1 MPILPKCLWKAWS
14 VHEADFFRINRKGVE
29 SIGKTRIRLQV
40 KYEKSN
46 GNYHRFSI
54 KDVNRDLPA
63 EKIKSSLGKLAI
75 VDLFDQDGVGLF
87 KKAVEAKFVETTES
101 KIFDNRNDEDTLQ
114 EKSAASEKQLIRIP
128 EDLII
133 TEERPE
139 PDILIQ
145 KIGLPKG
152 IDLQEL
158 NDQQTTSILI
168 ACMHVNAE
176 LKDVWLEDNQIT
188 LIERLKS

>member
-1 MPILPKCLWKAWS
+1 M
-14 VHEADFFRINRKGVE
+14 E

-101 KIFDNRNDEDTLQ
+101 KILDNRNDEDTLQ

-158 NDQQTTSILI
+158 NDQQTTSVLI

>member
-1 MPILPKCLWKAWS
+1 M
-14 VHEADFFRINRKGVE
+14 E

-114 EKSAASEKQLIRIP
+114 EKRAASEKQLIRIP

-158 NDQQTTSILI
+158 NDQQTTSVLI

>member
-1 MPILPKCLWKAWS
+1 M
-14 VHEADFFRINRKGVE
+14 
-29 SIGKTRIRLQV
+29 
-40 KYEKSN
+40 
-46 GNYHRFSI
+46 
-54 KDVNRDLPA
+54 
-63 EKIKSSLGKLAI
+63 
-75 VDLFDQDGVGLF
+75 GLF

-176 LKDVWLEDNQIT
+176 LEDVWLEDNQIT

>member
-1 MPILPKCLWKAWS
+1 LPKCLWKAWS

-114 EKSAASEKQLIRIP
+114 EKSAASEKKSIRIP

-133 TEERPE
+133 TEERSE

-176 LKDVWLEDNQIT
+176 LEDVWLEDSQFT

>member
-1 MPILPKCLWKAWS
+1 M
-14 VHEADFFRINRKGVE
+14 E

-101 KIFDNRNDEDTLQ
+101 KIFDNLNDEDTLQ
-114 EKSAASEKQLIRIP
+114 EKSATSEKQLIRIP

-176 LKDVWLEDNQIT
+176 LEDVWFEDNQFT

>member
-1 MPILPKCLWKAWS
+1 M
-14 VHEADFFRINRKGVE
+14 E

-101 KIFDNRNDEDTLQ
+101 KIFDNRNDEDMLQ

-176 LKDVWLEDNQIT
+176 LEDVWLEDNQIT

>member
-1 MPILPKCLWKAWS
+1 M
-14 VHEADFFRINRKGVE
+14 E

-114 EKSAASEKQLIRIP
+114 EKSVASEKQLIRIP

-158 NDQQTTSILI
+158 NDQQTTSVLI

>member
-1 MPILPKCLWKAWS
+1 M
-14 VHEADFFRINRKGVE
+14 E

-75 VDLFDQDGVGLF
+75 VDLFDKDGVGLF

-101 KIFDNRNDEDTLQ
+101 KIFDNRNDEDALQ

-168 ACMHVNAE
+168 ACMHVNTE
-176 LKDVWLEDNQIT
+176 LEDVWLEDNQFT

>member
-1 MPILPKCLWKAWS
+1 M
-14 VHEADFFRINRKGVE
+14 E

-101 KIFDNRNDEDTLQ
+101 KSL
-114 EKSAASEKQLIRIP
+114 
-128 EDLII
+128 I
-133 TEERPE
+133 TETMKIRFKKKVRRP
-139 PDILIQ
+139 
-145 KIGLPKG
+145 K
-152 IDLQEL
+152 
-158 NDQQTTSILI
+158 N
-168 ACMHVNAE
+168 N
-176 LKDVWLEDNQIT
+176 
-188 LIERLKS
+188 

>member
-1 MPILPKCLWKAWS
+1 M
-14 VHEADFFRINRKGVE
+14 E
-29 SIGKTRIRLQV
+29 SIGKTRIRLKV

-54 KDVNRDLPA
+54 KDVNCDLPA

-101 KIFDNRNDEDTLQ
+101 KIFDNRNDEDALQ

-168 ACMHVNAE
+168 ACMHVNTE
-176 LKDVWLEDNQIT
+176 LEDVWLEDNQFT

>member
-1 MPILPKCLWKAWS
+1 LPKCLWKAWS

-46 GNYHRFSI
+46 VNYHRFSI

>member
-1 MPILPKCLWKAWS
+1 M
-14 VHEADFFRINRKGVE
+14 E

-114 EKSAASEKQLIRIP
+114 EKSSASEKQLIRIP

>member
-1 MPILPKCLWKAWS
+1 MPKCLWKAWS

>member
-1 MPILPKCLWKAWS
+1 M
-14 VHEADFFRINRKGVE
+14 D

-114 EKSAASEKQLIRIP
+114 EKSAASENQLIRIP

-133 TEERPE
+133 TEERSE
-139 PDILIQ
+139 PDTLIQ

-176 LKDVWLEDNQIT
+176 LEDVWLEDNQFT

>member
-1 MPILPKCLWKAWS
+1 MPKCLWKAWS

-158 NDQQTTSILI
+158 NDQQTTSVLI

>member
-1 MPILPKCLWKAWS
+1 LPKCLWKAWS

-158 NDQQTTSILI
+158 NDQQTTSVLI

>member
-1 MPILPKCLWKAWS
+1 MPKCLWKAWS

-176 LKDVWLEDNQIT
+176 LEDVWLEDNQIT

>member
-1 MPILPKCLWKAWS
+1 M
-14 VHEADFFRINRKGVE
+14 E

-101 KIFDNRNDEDTLQ
+101 KIFDNRNDEYTLQ
-114 EKSAASEKQLIRIP
+114 ESAASEKQLIRIP

-176 LKDVWLEDNQIT
+176 LEDVWLEDNQIT

>member
-1 MPILPKCLWKAWS
+1 LPKCLWKAWS

>member
-1 MPILPKCLWKAWS
+1 M
-14 VHEADFFRINRKGVE
+14 E

-87 KKAVEAKFVETTES
+87 KNCLLYTSDAA
-101 KIFDNRNDEDTLQ
+101 DE
-114 EKSAASEKQLIRIP
+114 
-128 EDLII
+128 
-133 TEERPE
+133 
-139 PDILIQ
+139 
-145 KIGLPKG
+145 
-152 IDLQEL
+152 
-158 NDQQTTSILI
+158 
-168 ACMHVNAE
+168 
-176 LKDVWLEDNQIT
+176 
-188 LIERLKS
+188 

>member
-1 MPILPKCLWKAWS
+1 M
-14 VHEADFFRINRKGVE
+14 E

-101 KIFDNRNDEDTLQ
+101 KIFDNRNDVDTLQ

-133 TEERPE
+133 TEERSE

-176 LKDVWLEDNQIT
+176 LEDVWLEDSQFT

>member
-1 MPILPKCLWKAWS
+1 M
-14 VHEADFFRINRKGVE
+14 E

-139 PDILIQ
+139 PD
-145 KIGLPKG
+145 
-152 IDLQEL
+152 
-158 NDQQTTSILI
+158 
-168 ACMHVNAE
+168 
-176 LKDVWLEDNQIT
+176 
-188 LIERLKS
+188 

>member
-1 MPILPKCLWKAWS
+1 LPKCLWKAWS

-176 LKDVWLEDNQIT
+176 LEDVWLEDNQIT

>member
-1 MPILPKCLWKAWS
+1 LPKCLWKAWS

-145 KIGLPKG
+145 KIFDSNSRGSDHYRRKTRTRYFDPK
-152 IDLQEL
+152 
-158 NDQQTTSILI
+158 NWT
-168 ACMHVNAE
+168 A
-176 LKDVWLEDNQIT
+176 
-188 LIERLKS
+188 

>member
-1 MPILPKCLWKAWS
+1 M
-14 VHEADFFRINRKGVE
+14 E

-101 KIFDNRNDEDTLQ
+101 KISDNRNDEDTLQ

-176 LKDVWLEDNQIT
+176 LEDVWLEDNQIT

>member
-1 MPILPKCLWKAWS
+1 LPKCLWKAWS
-14 VHEADFFRINRKGVE
+14 IHEADFFRINRKGVE

-176 LKDVWLEDNQIT
+176 LEDVWLEDNQIT